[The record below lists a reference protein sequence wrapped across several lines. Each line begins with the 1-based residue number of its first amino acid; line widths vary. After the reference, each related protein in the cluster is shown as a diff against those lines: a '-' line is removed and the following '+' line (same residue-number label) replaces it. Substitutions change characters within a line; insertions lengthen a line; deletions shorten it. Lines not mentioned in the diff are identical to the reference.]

1 MSNVH
6 ISVVSPV
13 YGCSDSLSQLYE
25 RLEKT
30 LSTITEEYEIFLIND
45 SSPDNSWAEIVRLCE
60 KDSRVKGV
68 NLSRNFGQHS
78 AITL

>member
-45 SSPDNSWAEIVRLCE
+45 SSPDNSWAEIVRY
-60 KDSRVKGV
+60 VKKI
-68 NLSRNFGQHS
+68 
-78 AITL
+78 AE